1 MLPRFYNP
9 YLVAFSATIG
19 GMLFGF
25 DVSSVSAFVD
35 NSQYRKFFNYP
46 DSTEQGG
53 ITAAMAGGSFVG
65 SLAAGSISDRIGRY
79 YHSSLFYYIECI

>member
-1 MLPRFYNP
+1 MLPRYYNP
-9 YLVAFSATIG
+9 YLVAFAATIG

-35 NSQYRKFFNYP
+35 DDDYRKFFNYP

-53 ITAAMAGGSFVG
+53 ITASMAGGSFLS
-65 SLAAGSISDRIGRY
+65 SLAAGSISDRIGRCVQ
-79 YHSSLFYYIECI
+79 SVFS